1 MIGER
6 GLRPKLKI
14 AIVGIEERKSMSNK
28 FLLAISM
35 SALLTGAGLAFSRPG
50 DFAGQKQRPKA
61 KAAKQEAE
69 AQGEEEEKSAEQQAK
84 LASQARIKKEQA
96 QEIALKRAPG
106 IVESGEL
113 EREHGKLVYSFDIR
127 NSKGTID
134 EVQVSAITG
143 KIVRVEHET
152 KAQEEA
158 EKKQDEKNGKH

>member
-1 MIGER
+1 M
-6 GLRPKLKI
+6 KQ
-14 AIVGIEERKSMSNK
+14 K
-28 FLLAISM
+28 FLMAILM
-35 SALLTGAGLAFSRPG
+35 SAFLTGAGLVVAKPTL
-50 DFAGQKQRPKA
+50 FAGPTQNQKQKEEREEREEA
-61 KAAKQEAE
+61 GQEE
-69 AQGEEEEKSAEQQAK
+69 NDEEESATHQAK
-84 LASQARIKKEQA
+84 LASQARITKEQA

-106 IVESGEL
+106 TVESAEL

-158 EKKQDEKNGKH
+158 EKKADQKKKN

>member
-1 MIGER
+1 MR
-6 GLRPKLKI
+6 QKFMS
-14 AIVGIEERKSMSNK
+14 AI
-28 FLLAISM
+28 LM
-35 SALLTGAGLAFSRPG
+35 SALLTGAGLVFAKPAG
-50 DFAGQKQRPKA
+50 LAGQKHKPKA
-61 KAAKQEAE
+61 EREEAE
-69 AQGEEEEKSAEQQAK
+69 EQGEQEESAEQQAK
-84 LASQARIKKEQA
+84 LASQARITKEQA

-134 EVQVSAITG
+134 EVQVSAING

-158 EKKQDEKNGKH
+158 EKKSDEKKKQ